1 MQAQIVTACKYFFV
15 LGVLEG
21 LIKLMGGF
29 ISGTI
34 YQGLKKSVSRQ
45 VIRVIKI
52 IVFEFTHFFKF
63 QNIVNLNSFQYKL
76 EGYSTTYSQT
86 GAVSVPGLKC
96 L

>member
-1 MQAQIVTACKYFFV
+1 
-15 LGVLEG
+15 
-21 LIKLMGGF
+21 MGGF
-29 ISGTI
+29 ISGTV

-45 VIRVIKI
+45 AIRVIKI

-76 EGYSTTYSQT
+76 EGYSTTHSQT

>member
-1 MQAQIVTACKYFFV
+1 
-15 LGVLEG
+15 
-21 LIKLMGGF
+21 MGGF
-29 ISGTI
+29 ISGTV

-45 VIRVIKI
+45 AIYIRVIKI

-76 EGYSTTYSQT
+76 EGYSTTHSQT

>member
-1 MQAQIVTACKYFFV
+1 MTACKYFFV

-21 LIKLMGGF
+21 LINGGLY
-29 ISGTI
+29 IWD
-34 YQGLKKSVSRQ
+34 GLSRTQKSVSRQ
-45 VIRVIKI
+45 AIRVIKI

-76 EGYSTTYSQT
+76 EGYSTTHSQT